1 MPITAAPGHTRFR
14 LVATAACLL
23 AIVCVA
29 APPAAAQH
37 APAAYDSG
45 GYDADAAVATSQ
57 AAIGRPL
64 GDHLLTDSEGRPV
77 RLADYRGRP
86 LLISMIFTSCY
97 HVCPAITQH
106 LDFAVRAGREA
117 LGADSFQV
125 ITVGFDTPVD
135 TPEAM
140 RQFAR
145 KQGVEDPDWAFLSG
159 SAETM
164 AALVDNV
171 GFVHFPSPRG
181 FDHINQ
187 VTVVDRDGVIY
198 RQVYGAAFELP
209 ALIEPLKQLVYN
221 RPQPNAP
228 IGAGLLNRIKLF
240 CTVYDPN
247 TGRYRFDYSLFVG
260 IAVGAAVVLGIFAL
274 LLLEYLRARRG
285 KRAGSGD

>member
-1 MPITAAPGHTRFR
+1 MLSKDSPAPARSG
-14 LVATAACLL
+14 LVGKALCLL
-23 AIVCVA
+23 AFACLA
-29 APPAAAQH
+29 APLGAQH
-37 APAAYDSG
+37 TAG
-45 GYDADAAVATSQ
+45 GYDEDAAIAKSQ

-64 GDHLLTDSEGRPV
+64 GDHVLTDSQGLAV

-86 LLISMIFTSCY
+86 LLISMIFTSCH

-106 LDFAVRAGREA
+106 LDTAVRAAREA

-125 ITVGFDTPVD
+125 VTVGFDTPVD

-145 KQGVEDPDWAFLSG
+145 AQGVDDPNWAFLSG
-159 SAETM
+159 SAETV
-164 AALVDNV
+164 AALVENV

-198 RQVYGAAFELP
+198 RQVYGAAFDLP
-209 ALIEPLKQLVYN
+209 WLVEPLKQLVYN
-221 RPQPNAP
+221 RPQPNDP
-228 IGAGLLNRIKLF
+228 IGRGLLNRIKLF

-247 TGRYRFDYSLFVG
+247 TGRYRTDYSLFVG
-260 IAVGAAVVLGIFAL
+260 IAVGAAVVLAL
-274 LLLEYLRARRG
+274 VAWLLLEYRRARRG
-285 KRAGSGD
+285 KKAGAVD